1 MKLLSKL
8 ILGLFALT
16 FILSSCTKKTDEKD
30 NGIYI
35 PLRAA
40 VKGFDPIHAS
50 DVYSSTVIAQVYEGL
65 LHYQYLKRPYE
76 VVPSLA
82 EAMPVI
88 TDKGLTYTFKIR
100 KGIKFH
106 DDPAF
111 PGGKGR
117 DLVASDFIYSLRR
130 LADPS
135 TLNDGFWIIDGKI
148 KGLNEWVDFL
158 KNKKADYS
166 TPIEGL
172 QAPDN
177 STLIIKLTQPYY
189 QLNYVLTLPYTFA
202 VARETVEKYG
212 NEYLNHPVGTGPF
225 MFDSWVRNSK
235 ITLKRF
241 PNYHQETYPSEGA
254 PGDREAGLLN
264 DAGKTLPLADKVIFV
279 EMPEDAPRWQ
289 NFMKGNFDFGE
300 LPPDNYDAMI
310 LDKKVRPENVAKG
323 MKLTI
328 TSGDEYTYESMNMK
342 DPILGKNKDLRH
354 AMSLSHNAQGVA
366 DKFQNGHAI
375 PAQSML
381 PPDIS
386 GYEPNFV
393 NPYQKLDLPQA
404 KKLLAKAGYP
414 EGKGLPEF
422 TYETLSD
429 SKNRQQA
436 EYFQQNMAAI
446 GVKIVINANTWP
458 QFQDK
463 IKNMKAQIFGIA
475 WTADYP
481 DGQDF
486 LQLFYSKNISPGP
499 NDSNFSNAE
508 YDKLY
513 EQSLLLP
520 PGAERDQLY
529 HKMRDIVVEETP
541 QILELHR
548 QFYIINHGWVDN
560 LKFSYMILD
569 YAKYIKID
577 PKKRAELKAK
587 L

>member
-1 MKLLSKL
+1 MKLSKL
-8 ILGLFALT
+8 IFSLLAMT
-16 FILSSCTKKTDEKD
+16 FVFSSCTKRTDEND

-35 PLRAA
+35 PVKAA
-40 VKGFDPIHAS
+40 IKGFDPIHSS
-50 DVYSSTVIAQVYEGL
+50 DIYSATVISQVYEGL
-65 LHYQYLKRPYE
+65 MRYHYLKRPYE

-82 EAMPVI
+82 ETMPVI
-88 TDKGLTYTFKIR
+88 SGKGLTYTFKIR

-117 DLVASDFIYSLRR
+117 DLVAGDFVYSFRR

-148 KGLNEWVDFL
+148 KGLNEWLDLL

-172 QAPDN
+172 QAPDDN
-177 STLIIKLTQPYY
+177 TLVIKLNQPYY
-189 QLNYVLTLPYTFA
+189 QLNYVLTLPYTYA
-202 VARETVEKYG
+202 VAHETVEKYG

-235 ITLKRF
+235 IVLKRF
-241 PNYHQETYPSEGA
+241 PGYHEETYPSEGG
-254 PGDREAGLLN
+254 PGDKESGMLA
-264 DAGKTLPLADKVIFV
+264 DAGKKIPFADKLIFV

-310 LDKKVRPENVAKG
+310 LDKKVRPENAAKG
-323 MKLTI
+323 MKLSI
-328 TSGDEYTYESMNMK
+328 TSGDEYTYVSMNMK

-354 AMSLSHNAQGVA
+354 ALSLAHNSQGVA

-386 GYEPNFV
+386 GYDPAYV
-393 NPYQKLDLPQA
+393 NPYQKLDIEQA

-414 EGKGLPEF
+414 GGKGLPELTF
-422 TYETLSD
+422 ETLSD

-446 GVKIVINANTWP
+446 GVKVVINSNTWP

-499 NDSNFSNAE
+499 NDSNFSNPE
-508 YDKLY
+508 FDKLY
-513 EQSLLLP
+513 EKALLLP
-520 PGAERDQLY
+520 PGSERDQLY

-541 QILELHR
+541 QIFELHR
-548 QFYIINHGWVDN
+548 QFYVIRHGWLDN
-560 LKFSYMILD
+560 FKFSYMILD
-569 YAKYIKID
+569 YPKYMRVD
-577 PKKRAELKAK
+577 AKKRAELKAK